1 MPSLEGLKLWVP
13 LHFSKWE
20 LVPHGPG
27 EQASLSEVAS
37 ASIILFCIAED
48 LEPRHVQDRL
58 KGKLFSRTQIKRFFL
73 IVNI

>member
-27 EQASLSEVAS
+27 EDRHLSAKWFLLLSFFSDSRRFTESLQ
-37 ASIILFCIAED
+37 
-48 LEPRHVQDRL
+48 EPRHVQDRL
-58 KGKLFSRTQIKRFFL
+58 KGKLFSRTQIKSVF
-73 IVNI
+73 